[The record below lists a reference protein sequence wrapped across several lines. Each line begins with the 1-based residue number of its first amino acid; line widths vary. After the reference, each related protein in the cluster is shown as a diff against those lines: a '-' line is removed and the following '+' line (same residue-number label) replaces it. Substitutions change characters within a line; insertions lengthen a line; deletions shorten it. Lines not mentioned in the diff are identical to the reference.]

1 VGYPRGMSKL
11 LPRHAG
17 LACLAWVACACGS
30 YRPPFTQASSA
41 SAQPDVRQATLVF
54 LWPLTSCDPGGYV
67 TLATTD
73 GGFVGNVSAGTQLR
87 ATVPAGQYTI
97 VGWNEQ
103 QEQASGAVTRGAVSV
118 LHASVSEGR
127 TYYVRLAFGEW
138 DNRGPR
144 EIAGNRF
151 GGGPSNRLCVA
162 PGMSMTSA
170 MVALPPASESWS
182 EVAGWTAELQAIVPD
197 RAAGQ
202 AWLDGNRD
210 VLQYHRTVAESRFAA
225 LLPQAKQMSTVV
237 AEDGVVTSH

>member
-1 VGYPRGMSKL
+1 MSKL
-11 LPRHAG
+11 VAPRILLLCSA
-17 LACLAWVACACGS
+17 LVTSACGA
-30 YRPPFTQASSA
+30 YRPPFTQASTA
-41 SAQPDVRQATLVF
+41 NAQPDAHQATLVF
-54 LWPLTSCDPGGYV
+54 LWPLSSCDPGGYY

-73 GGFVGNVSAGTQLR
+73 GRFVGNVSAGTQLR
-87 ATVPAGQYTI
+87 APVPAGEYTI

-103 QEQASGAVTRGAVSV
+103 QEQASGAVTRGAVAV

-127 TYYVRLAFGEW
+127 TYYVRMAFGEW

-170 MVALPPASESWS
+170 MLALAPASEAWKD
-182 EVAGWTAELQAIVPD
+182 VPGWTAELEAIVPD

-210 VLQYHRTVAESRFAA
+210 VLQYHRTVGEGRFAGM
-225 LLPQAKQMSTVV
+225 LPQAKQMSTVV
-237 AEDGVVTSH
+237 AEEGVVTSR